1 MAEPNPLARP
11 EPNTQPVPQAP
22 QPGVPST
29 QPAQPT
35 NVAGQLQMPVAVTQ
49 DIERQVVSG
58 EKSFNELTDFEKRV
72 FADQI
77 IRNQGYLTPGNV
89 YSPEALQTMD
99 QQFRQYL
106 DRSDPG
112 LKLPGWL
119 KPLEWAGSKLYWAY
133 SNFVSQP
140 LSAAILYSSQVD
152 RGNTSWN
159 DAWDAAKYTSPG
171 QAATMMFMTD
181 DELKAEG
188 IDPYNLVKS
197 REAVDKFFSKGWQK
211 WTSGATDF
219 AVAWYADPFVLGFR
233 AVGATRRAT
242 YVRPTSPGT
251 APSERMLGVA
261 SRITGRPNT
270 ATGTAAGRNID
281 YIMQTGSMNGLLNM
295 VDNFRAT
302 YGVEE
307 GTARLARQVP
317 SFRNSNNGSGTAL
330 ADALMRAENYD
341 DMSAIMRISLGD
353 HSALLNTERLSMAT
367 ATRLERQANRQQVI
381 ETSYATRVDKTSPEA
396 IREKQLLDNIATEV
410 TGLEKQ
416 LGNLSREYALF
427 GTTDKLY
434 FNTLT
439 TPVGASVRGA
449 FQDFNTSFARRGDAS
464 RKLFGKEIPIGSE
477 RMRPLTAAARLA
489 YNGLYVSPVR
499 LIRSFTDDAP
509 IQYIKLSDPDSHRAV
524 TALLR
529 DASMLS
535 PELKATFVG
544 RYMRASEA
552 ERPMMLNL
560 IEREAVVAMGRRHGV
575 DYNTAMA
582 MYRDFYGRRAA
593 VSGTPNYSTAT
604 LSDGTPV
611 QVVDKASDGSI
622 AAISPVL
629 ASQMADSWIMMDFK
643 RMDKLMRQQGPVIQ
657 RLLRGDPNLMD
668 KIRTGA
674 RVTGD
679 TVGGIADTLNKTW
692 KFMQLA
698 RIGYGPRAITDEFMG
713 QMAAVGF
720 MPFLARSGKGA
731 VNQFFKGS
739 WANNQMELNRLLQT
753 SLDDAIIQ
761 QGKLVDDLTKR
772 IATNAE
778 LQLSASLTS
787 AHRRML
793 RRQHATLTAKLE
805 NETES
810 LAQIRNQRGEV
821 IVRDTM
827 SDAVNVGTRMFRGAT
842 DAEGA
847 AFRSSLRADDS
858 FRNLLGP
865 GMGTTSRSMHV
876 PGADGWGSVS
886 AAADEAAHTSAWL
899 RAVNHQIR
907 TDDLAR
913 LRASGASEDEM
924 VAFLRTPQGVA
935 YKAQSPFKTMT
946 NEEIVDR
953 VLHHVDR
960 YLPATMNGRDEIARI
975 VSQRDLTGDELKAAI
990 PKVRERPDVH
1000 SEQLDW
1006 ALGGQGFGGDIARV
1020 ADSIMTGF
1028 YKVMNQL
1035 PAERLSRNPLFAQ
1048 LYRTHLQDLA
1058 KAIPEGSFM
1067 SPKQYMAYENAARTR
1082 ALRDVKRLTFN
1093 MDYQSRIAH
1102 TLRFIAP
1109 FFGAQMESWARWA
1122 RIVADKP
1129 QVVAHAVNLYNSP
1142 MRSGNA
1148 TTFDGDPVDGHGY
1161 ATNKLTGEKYKVDK
1175 SDIYLNMPVPK
1186 GMVKELQKMMSP
1198 GTDTEGREISEMRIP
1213 INSLNLVLSG
1223 DPVFMPGFGPI
1234 VQIPANDFIKGGPLS
1249 PLDEGQWESESFFKE
1264 LGILPYGIKESWWDF
1279 VNPASGRRLADS
1291 QDEYS
1296 DKYQR
1301 TLMSV
1306 MAEEQWKF
1314 DEGLRETPPTL
1325 KESMQK
1331 ARQFTKFEMFANFVL
1346 PFSAGFE
1353 TPLQFYGDMYKKMME
1368 EDPLRGAD
1376 NFRDKYGDS
1385 MWMFT
1390 AQLTKNNSALS
1401 ANSNAIFSAQAMQGA
1416 VDLSSTEFA
1425 GDISHI
1431 LSGPYAT
1438 GDFSAGAYY
1447 YQLNTPIQTGGFEM
1461 MREKIGAVAAM
1472 DRAEAQRGWYLF
1484 NKMMLPIQ
1492 SELYRRGLRTF
1503 DEKGAQDL
1511 QKMKVAAA
1519 KTLSSQTLPDG
1530 SPNPYYN
1537 ENWAKEYTSFD
1548 TGKYDRFASNLEK
1561 VFGHIIPMGLAEG
1574 GRSDLNSL
1582 YKYLQIR
1589 KSVKDELLGRKSQNI
1604 NAKSNAD
1611 LKTFMTQNTM
1621 SLMERDTRFNELH
1634 NRYFNRDMGF
1644 DMHGFEEG

>member
-11 EPNTQPVPQAP
+11 EPNAQPVPQP
-22 QPGVPST
+22 QQPGVPT
-29 QPAQPT
+29 APVQQPT
-35 NVAGQLQMPVAVTQ
+35 NVAGQLQRPTVVSG
-49 DIERQVVSG
+49 DIERQIVSG
-58 EKSFNELTDFEKRV
+58 ERQFNELSDFEKRA

-89 YSPEALQTMD
+89 YSPEALQSMD
-99 QQFRQYL
+99 QQFRSYL

-112 LKLPGWL
+112 IKLPGWL

-133 SNFVSQP
+133 SNFVSRP
-140 LSAAILYSSQVD
+140 LSAAILYSSQMD
-152 RGNTSWN
+152 RGNNSWN
-159 DAWDAAKYTSPG
+159 DAWNAAKYTSPG

-181 DELKAEG
+181 DELRAEG
-188 IDPYNLVKS
+188 IDPYDLVKS

-219 AVAWYADPFVLGFR
+219 AVAWYADPLVLTFR
-233 AVGATRRAT
+233 GVGAARRAS
-242 YVRPTSPGT
+242 YVRPTG
-251 APSERMLGVA
+251 APTQQ
-261 SRITGRPNT
+261 RIDQIMGSGAMTGLFN
-270 ATGTAAGRNID
+270 
-281 YIMQTGSMNGLLNM
+281 L
-295 VDNFRAT
+295 VDNYRAT
-302 YGVEE
+302 YGIEE
-307 GTARLARQVP
+307 GTTRLARQVP
-317 SFRNSNNGSGTAL
+317 SFRNSNNGSGAAL
-330 ADALMRAENYD
+330 ADALMRAENAD

-353 HSALLNTERLSMAT
+353 HSAMLNTERLSFAT
-367 ATRLERQANRQQVI
+367 AAKLERQVNKQNVI
-381 ETSYATRVDKTSPEA
+381 ETSYATRVDKTTPEA
-396 IREKQLLDNIATEV
+396 LREKQILDNVAAEI
-410 TGLEKQ
+410 TGLERQ
-416 LGNLSREYALF
+416 LGNLSREWALF
-427 GTTDKLY
+427 GTTDRLY

-439 TPVGASVRGA
+439 TPIGASVRGA
-449 FQDFNTSFARRGDAS
+449 FQDFNTSFARKGDTK

-477 RMRPLTAAARLA
+477 RFRPLTASARLA

-499 LIRSFTDDAP
+499 LARSFTDDAP
-509 IQYIKLSDPDSHRAV
+509 VQYIRINDPDSHRAV

-529 DASMLS
+529 DASTLS

-544 RYMRASEA
+544 RYINASEA
-552 ERPMMLNL
+552 ERPMILTA
-560 IEREAVVAMGRRHGV
+560 IEREAVVGMGSRHGL

-582 MYRDFYGRRAA
+582 LYRDFYGRRAA
-593 VSGTPNYSTAT
+593 ISGTPNYSTAT
-604 LSDGTPV
+604 LADGTPV
-611 QVVDKASDGSI
+611 QVVDKAADGSI

-629 ASQMADSWIMMDFK
+629 ASQMADSWIMLDFK

-657 RLLRGDPNLMD
+657 RLLRNDPNLLD
-668 KIRTGA
+668 KIRHGA
-674 RVTGD
+674 RITGD

-692 KFMQLA
+692 KFLQLA
-698 RIGYGPRAITDEFMG
+698 RIGYGPRAIADEFMG
-713 QMAAVGF
+713 QIAYAGIF
-720 MPFLARSGKGA
+720 PFLARSGRGT

-739 WANNQMELNRLLQT
+739 WANNQMELNRLLQ
-753 SLDDAIIQ
+753 SQLDDAIVQ
-761 QGKLVDDLTKR
+761 QSKLVDG
-772 IATNAE
+772 
-778 LQLSASLTS
+778 LS
-787 AHRRML
+787 RRMAINNERQASANITGRQRREL
-793 RRQHATLTAKLE
+793 RREYDTLRAKYD
-805 NETES
+805 NEVES
-810 LAQIRNQRGEV
+810 LNQIRNQRGELV
-821 IVRDTM
+821 VRDTM
-827 SDAVNVGTRMFRGAT
+827 SEAVNVGTRMFRGAT

-858 FRNLLGP
+858 FRNLLGS
-865 GMGTTSRSMHV
+865 GVGVSGRSMRV
-876 PGADGWGSVS
+876 PGADGWGTVS
-886 AAADEAAHTSAWL
+886 AAADEAAHTQAWL
-899 RAVNHQIR
+899 RAVNNQIR

-913 LRASGASEDEM
+913 LRASGASEEEM
-924 VAFLRTPQGVA
+924 LTFLRTPQGVA
-935 YKAQSPFKTMT
+935 YKAQSPFKAMT

-960 YLPATMNGRDEIARI
+960 YLPATMNGRDDLARI
-975 VSQRDLTGDELKAAI
+975 IAERDLTGAELKAAI
-990 PKVRERPDVH
+990 PKIRERPDVH
-1000 SEQLDW
+1000 NEQLDW
-1006 ALGGQGFGGDIARV
+1006 ALGGSSFGGDIARV
-1020 ADSIMTGF
+1020 AENVITSF

-1058 KAIPEGSFM
+1058 KGIPEGAYL
-1067 SPKQYMAYENAARTR
+1067 SPKQYLAYENAARTR
-1082 ALRDVKRLTFN
+1082 ALKDVKRLTFN
-1093 MDYQSRIAH
+1093 MDYESRIVH
-1102 TLRFIAP
+1102 TLRFVAP

-1129 QVVAHAVNLYNSP
+1129 QVMAHAVNLYNSP

-1161 ATNKLTGEKYKVDK
+1161 ATNRLTGEKYKVDK

-1186 GMVKELQKMMSP
+1186 GMMKELQKLMSP
-1198 GTDTEGREISEMRIP
+1198 GKDTEGREISEMRIP

-1234 VQIPANDFIKGGPLS
+1234 VQIPANDFVKGGPLS
-1249 PLDEGQWESESFFKE
+1249 PIVGGAHWESESFFKE

-1279 VNPASGRRLADS
+1279 INPATGRRLADS
-1291 QDEYS
+1291 EDEYS

-1306 MAEEQWKF
+1306 MQEEMWKY
-1314 DEGLRETPPTL
+1314 DEGLRETEPTL
-1325 KESMQK
+1325 KEAMDR

-1390 AQLTKNNSALS
+1390 AQLSKNNASLS
-1401 ANSNAIFSAQAMQGA
+1401 ANSNAIFSQRAMQPA
-1416 VDLSSTEFA
+1416 IDESSAEFA

-1447 YQLNTPIQTGGFEM
+1447 YQLNTPLQTGGFEM
-1461 MREKIGAVAAM
+1461 MREKIGAAAALE
-1472 DRAEAQRGWYLF
+1472 RAEAQRGWYLY

-1519 KTLSSQTLPDG
+1519 RVLSSPTLPDG
-1530 SPNPYYN
+1530 TTPNPYYN
-1537 ENWAKEYTSFD
+1537 ENWAREYTSFD
-1548 TGKYDRFASNLEK
+1548 TGKYDRFAANLEK
-1561 VFGHIIPMGLAEG
+1561 VFGHIIPLGLSQG

-1582 YKYLQIR
+1582 YKYLEIR
-1589 KSVKDELLGRKSQNI
+1589 KSVKAELSGRKSQNI

-1621 SLMERDTRFNELH
+1621 ALMEQDTRFNELH

-1644 DMHGFEEG
+1644 DMHGFEED